1 MAPLV
6 RLNDVTIGFVG
17 PPLLDGV
24 SSQIEPLQRI
34 GLLGRNGA
42 GKTTLMRLL
51 AGEVKPDHGDCTIMP
66 GVKVSMLPQEVPQE
80 LPGTIS
86 DIVLTGLPPEDLDE
100 AHLWQ
105 SQQQVERL
113 LTQMN
118 LDADVRAATFSC
130 GNCASA
136 SRISSVMP
144 SLK

>member
-86 DIVLTGLPPEDLDE
+86 DVVLTGLPPEDLDE
-100 AHLWQ
+100 THLWQ
-105 SQQQVERL
+105 
-113 LTQMN
+113 
-118 LDADVRAATFSC
+118 
-130 GNCASA
+130 
-136 SRISSVMP
+136 
-144 SLK
+144 